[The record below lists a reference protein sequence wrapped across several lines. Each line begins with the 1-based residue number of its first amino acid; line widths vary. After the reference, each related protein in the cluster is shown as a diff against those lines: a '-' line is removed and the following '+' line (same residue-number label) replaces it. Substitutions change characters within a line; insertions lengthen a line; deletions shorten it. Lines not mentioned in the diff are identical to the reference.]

1 MLHEL
6 SWQHWRSDITV
17 MLHDC
22 FSAVTWWI
30 KVDSILY
37 FNHLNSCILYFAPN
51 SQSNCKKSIWDTYLQ
66 SNLYFVIEIHF
77 KVVDPTLLYGHLD
90 GRVAGLTKTWWDN
103 TIQYNARFVW
113 RHYTNRPGAPYNSNN
128 KSVCAIKQNG
138 FKPLLEC
145 TVFVSV
151 ISCKS
156 AGRLFQAA
164 ADQSTGNHVRQTWC
178 VFSAGHSQLCRTI
191 WVCTY
196 SRMKRSWRHSYSNIA
211 EPGRCVCSGWEGI
224 ICRPTRFVFRPRQC
238 SCLSAGLTW
247 SRVDRAIIT
256 RAAVFIARWS
266 GWMVDRGRPDKS
278 ELQ

>member
-1 MLHEL
+1 MTWIWIAASLLQKMPKKQMLHEL

-103 TIQYNARFVW
+103 TIQYNTMRDLYGATIGTVQERRTTVITSQYARS
-113 RHYTNRPGAPYNSNN
+113 NRMVLSRFLNVLY
-128 KSVCAIKQNG
+128 
-138 FKPLLEC
+138 
-145 TVFVSV
+145 
-151 ISCKS
+151 
-156 AGRLFQAA
+156 
-164 ADQSTGNHVRQTWC
+164 
-178 VFSAGHSQLCRTI
+178 LC
-191 WVCTY
+191 
-196 SRMKRSWRHSYSNIA
+196 
-211 EPGRCVCSGWEGI
+211 
-224 ICRPTRFVFRPRQC
+224 
-238 SCLSAGLTW
+238 L
-247 SRVDRAIIT
+247 
-256 RAAVFIARWS
+256 
-266 GWMVDRGRPDKS
+266 
-278 ELQ
+278 